1 MAGPRTLA
9 GILPAITGKALGRQG
24 MAFGSLLAEWPS
36 IVGPRLADRTLP
48 FRIVFPRGQ
57 REQAVLHLRV
67 TSSMAVDIQHFA
79 PQLIER
85 INSFFG
91 YQAVARLKLIHAVRP
106 HRSPRGPSLRPLS
119 AGETA
124 AIDAAVSTLPDQALA
139 ETLARFG
146 RTLAARETR

>member
-1 MAGPRTLA
+1 
-9 GILPAITGKALGRQG
+9 
-24 MAFGSLLAEWPS
+24 
-36 IVGPRLADRTLP
+36 
-48 FRIVFPRGQ
+48 
-57 REQAVLHLRV
+57 
-67 TSSMAVDIQHFA
+67 MAVDIQHFA

-106 HRSPRGPSLRPLS
+106 NRSPRGPSLRPLS

>member
-1 MAGPRTLA
+1 VAGPRTLA

-106 HRSPRGPSLRPLS
+106 NRSPRGPAPAGCRLRLGNG
-119 AGETA
+119 AGKTPAGNVRVAQESGLPVGVGNATA
-124 AIDAAVSTLPDQALA
+124 H
-139 ETLARFG
+139 R
-146 RTLAARETR
+146 